1 MSTMTSYRY
10 SNAFKQQVIGEIES
24 GVLSIA
30 EASKIYEISMV
41 SLYKWIRGFG
51 KDHLIGKVVMVQK
64 RDEVDK
70 IKQLEAEKRQLEAAL
85 AKSNLDKFCLECL
98 IEAAEE
104 AYGVSFKKNFGTQ
117 ALKKGDKE

>member
-1 MSTMTSYRY
+1 MSTRTIYYY
-10 SNAFKQQVIGEIES
+10 SKAFKQKVIGEIES

-30 EASKIYEISMV
+30 EAGRIYEISRK
-41 SLYKWIRGFG
+41 SLYFWIKEFG
-51 KDHLIGKVVMVQK
+51 KDHLVGKVVMVQK

-104 AYGVSFKKNFGTQ
+104 EYGVSFKKNFGTQ
-117 ALKKGDKE
+117 ALKKGGKE